1 MVVVVVM
8 VVGEVVVLF
17 CFLIGSSAALG
28 WRKKWKEQ
36 KGEVVSFEDVFRKGE
51 KEPTTNNTRS
61 FCVSCRAQNGAAAK
75 CGHPLTGTNITM
87 LLPFN
92 KI

>member
-17 CFLIGSSAALG
+17 CFLIGSSAALC

-36 KGEVVSFEDVFRKGE
+36 KGEVVSFEVFLE
-51 KEPTTNNTRS
+51 KEKKNQPQTTHGLS
-61 FCVSCRAQNGAAAK
+61 ACRAGHK
-75 CGHPLTGTNITM
+75 RVRLPSGHPLTGTNITM